1 MTEQD
6 GQNST
11 PSNTNDSMKA
21 SGENNLVLYQ
31 NITNCRWI
39 WEQNPAFKD
48 LENKSKTHSFN
59 EAQQTLD

>member
-6 GQNST
+6 GQNAT

-31 NITNCRWI
+31 NITNCR
-39 WEQNPAFKD
+39 
-48 LENKSKTHSFN
+48 
-59 EAQQTLD
+59 